1 MFLLQAWLDHV
12 STVLHGR
19 SVDSGSGL
27 FLATLFLGFELSLVY
42 FFANVIYNL
51 YFHPLAHFP
60 GPFLARSTLL
70 WRAWHTMGGKWHFVS
85 RRVHDKYGDI
95 VRVSPNELSC
105 GSLESWKEI
114 YGQPANSPKNMLKAD
129 FYDIYGSAYKSR
141 CILSERDPQVHTRMY
156 KSLAPVFSTKALV
169 DQEEIVQS
177 CVAGFLQVLGDDGS
191 QPAGLN
197 MTRWYEMLTFDVLG
211 EMAFGESFESVK
223 KKKQHPWEEL
233 FPRYMFWLTV
243 FDNLRR
249 SRILS
254 FIGQKLLPSL
264 TFAVRDQHSQFS
276 RDKIAR
282 LCENRRLERKSPRKD
297 FFTSFVEKVESGEVS
312 QEELTAHSSTLVI
325 AGAETTAT
333 FLATVTFHLLTNPTV
348 YRNLRTEIRQS
359 FTSAS
364 EINATAAQALPYLQ
378 AVVSEGLRRYPPAP
392 FGLPRVSPGAMVAG
406 RYVPAGVEL
415 YTNPHVTAHDPRYFQ
430 DPFEFRPERWL
441 DPNSTDKKDAS
452 QPFSTGSRT
461 CMGKNFAYFEIA
473 IVLTRMLYTYDLELL
488 NPSLDWDKQSKSSF
502 LWIKPDLF
510 IRFHRRE

>member
-12 STVLHGR
+12 STVLRGR

-27 FLATLFLGFELSLVY
+27 FFATLFLGFEVSFVY

-51 YFHPLAHFP
+51 YLHPLAHFP

-85 RRVHDKYGDI
+85 RKVHDKYGDI

-177 CVAGFLQVLGDDGS
+177 CLDGFLQVLGDDGS
-191 QPAGLN
+191 KPEGLN
-197 MTRWYEMLTFDVLG
+197 MMRWYEMLTFDVLG

-223 KKKQHPWEEL
+223 NSMMAHQVVIRKEKKQHPWEEL
-233 FPRYMFWLTV
+233 FPRYVFWLTV

-276 RDKIAR
+276 RDKVA
-282 LCENRRLERKSPRKD
+282 LRLERTSARKD
-297 FFTSFVEKVESGEVS
+297 FFTSFVEKVENGEVS
-312 QEELTAHSSTLVI
+312 REELTAHSATLVFVVHLILPCLEVLYTVIALIYYYSI

-348 YRNLRTEIRQS
+348 YRNLRNEIRQS

-364 EINATAAQALPYLQ
+364 EINATAAQELPYLQ

-406 RYVPAGVEL
+406 RYVPAL
-415 YTNPHVTAHDPRYFQ
+415 TIHATSK
-430 DPFEFRPERWL
+430 DPFDFRPERWL
-441 DPNSTDKKDAS
+441 DPNNTDKKDAS
-452 QPFSTGSRT
+452 QLFSTGSRT
-461 CMGKNFAYFEIA
+461 CMGK
-473 IVLTRMLYTYDLELL
+473 
-488 NPSLDWDKQSKSSF
+488 K
-502 LWIKPDLF
+502 
-510 IRFHRRE
+510 